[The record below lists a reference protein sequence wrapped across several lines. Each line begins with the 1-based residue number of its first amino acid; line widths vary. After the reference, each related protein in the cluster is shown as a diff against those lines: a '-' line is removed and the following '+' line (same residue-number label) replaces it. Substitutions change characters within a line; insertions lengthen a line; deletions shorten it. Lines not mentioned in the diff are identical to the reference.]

1 MTLYNIFYIDETI
14 GWTKYLVTTDNPK
27 KWIIKNS
34 KNQNSD
40 YLDIREINLELFNKR
55 ENRDEQYK

>member
-14 GWTKYLVTTDNPK
+14 GWTEYLATTDNPE
-27 KWIIKNS
+27 KWIVKNG

-40 YLDIREINLELFNKR
+40 YFDIKEINLELFNNK
-55 ENRDEQYK
+55 EK

>member
-27 KWIIKNS
+27 KWIVENG

-40 YLDIREINLELFNKR
+40 YFDIKEINLELFNNK
-55 ENRDEQYK
+55 EKGNE

>member
-27 KWIIKNS
+27 KWIVENG

-40 YLDIREINLELFNKR
+40 YFDIKEINLELFNNK
-55 ENRDEQYK
+55 EK